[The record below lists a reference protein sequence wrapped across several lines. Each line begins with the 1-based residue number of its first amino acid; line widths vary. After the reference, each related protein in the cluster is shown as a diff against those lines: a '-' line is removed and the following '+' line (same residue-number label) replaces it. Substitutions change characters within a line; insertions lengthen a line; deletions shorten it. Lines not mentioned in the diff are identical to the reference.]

1 MNPRLLILGSILGG
15 LAGSA
20 LTPDTSEAV
29 PLKQALNLLRTKFP
43 EVAPEAWQRAVTEVN
58 PEAVKRLSV
67 LTTEPSEFLPG
78 WKPKPTVHGSTWHIP
93 GIEHVEK
100 GETAGTPSMLTGI
113 WLRHPWTYEEA
124 SPLYA
129 FLHELGHAGEYQ
141 RDEPLV
147 SALTLR
153 KITEPTALL
162 EQIGQLPN
170 MPLSRLAWFHSAI
183 DDPWKSLEL
192 VREMSADVLG
202 SLGTQKVL
210 AGPLEAKTPLLELV
224 KKYYPSLLAGVGA
237 PLGLASLTGL
247 VEPQE
252 AEAFPTSELT
262 RFVEQALQGG
272 RKIIRPLPPGTNAG
286 SVRDEILKEAARR
299 GTFAEADIHY
309 GREGIGISTKVH
321 TTDPQEARK
330 LAYER
335 IYPKAER
342 IVNDLHVGR
351 EIFLSR
357 EADNAA
363 SLLDEPLYNKLI
375 HEWDKIFKS
384 RGFKVEF
391 APYEKFRE
399 AIDSDT
405 IVPIGTVVYSP
416 IEPNVTKHVLQELEA
431 GKNFVT
437 VDVGNSQRV
446 ADIEKLVAQEASK
459 KGLAVRFDP
468 FGRAK
473 GKISVT
479 VETRDPQEARRL
491 AMDQFKKH
499 LNLDLKN
506 GSTVFTLPTA
516 WTNLYSFLTR
526 EDFEQLLKAFNDE
539 LASRR
544 LKLVPTMPFEGFSTA
559 KESTP
564 IGLLRSA
571 EYSEFPEAYP
581 PAYDVLRRL
590 AKEPT
595 SPALK
600 QKLEAADK
608 ELYKQVFQSGKSIDE
623 FVENFVP
630 SDKYR
635 YNVLELGKGTLTGE
649 PSPYPEAPRIHIQ
662 ILAAPGSL
670 PKYVKPAHAW
680 PVTHIGYPTVGWAR
694 IRQTGKDEW
703 FIEELQS
710 DLEDLL
716 RKHQKD
722 NPDPK
727 IEQTLEYIRD
737 WPSYTLATVLNEAR
751 QRGIEEVRLISSD
764 AVRKLWQ
771 GHLSE
776 TKAKRLY
783 DDLAKKFGFK
793 LADNSSWSRVPVVL
807 VATGA
812 GAAALTSND
821 EAEAAPIFK
830 PLSRIASLLA
840 KMPESSTSRGLAG
853 RTVLGKTVKEV
864 RQAAGSPTRYIVF
877 DDDTYVEVHKNVL
890 NSLMRYLGTER
901 SLQEFKKL
909 SPEQKV
915 LHAESSLTHRLQYPQ
930 AELPE
935 TKKLLD
941 IYTYDLQ
948 RLGLKPHDYV
958 FVRVPATGPNFQV
971 VQMPR
976 EFAELLESEG
986 RVKILKGR

>member
-15 LAGSA
+15 LAIPA
-20 LTPDTSEAV
+20 TSEAV
-29 PLKQALNLLRTKFP
+29 SLKQAFDLLRTKFP

-67 LTTEPSEFLPG
+67 LTTTPSEFLPR
-78 WKPKPTVHGSTWHIP
+78 WKPKPTVHGSTWHMP
-93 GIEHVEK
+93 TGS
-100 GETAGTPSMLTGI
+100 PSVLTGI

-141 RDEPLV
+141 RGEPLV
-147 SALTLR
+147 STLTLR

-170 MPLSRLAWFHSAI
+170 IPLSRVAWFHSI
-183 DDPWKSLEL
+183 VDDPWKSLEL
-192 VREMSADVLG
+192 VREMSADILG

-210 AGPLEAKTPLLELV
+210 AGPLEAKTPLLKLV
-224 KKYYPSLLAGVGA
+224 KRYYPQLLAGIGA
-237 PLGLASLTGL
+237 PLGLAGLAGL
-247 VEPQE
+247 VEPSE

-262 RFVEQALQGG
+262 AFVDRALQGG
-272 RKIIRPLPPGTNAG
+272 RKVIRPLPPGTNAG

-299 GTFAEADIHY
+299 GMFAEAKIHY
-309 GREGIGISTKVH
+309 EPEGIGISTKIH
-321 TTDPQEARK
+321 TTNPDEARK
-330 LAYER
+330 LAYEK
-335 IYPKAER
+335 IYPKAKT
-342 IVNDLHVGR
+342 IANNLSVGHR
-351 EIFLSR
+351 IFLTR

-363 SLLDEPLYNKLI
+363 SLLDKSLYNKLI
-375 HEWDKIFKS
+375 HEWDKIF
-384 RGFKVEF
+384 RREGFEVDF
-391 APYEKFRE
+391 VPYEKFRK
-399 AIDSDT
+399 AIDSDNF
-405 IVPIGTVVYSP
+405 VPIGEVVYSS
-416 IEPNVTKHVLQELEA
+416 IEPNTAKQVLQELEA
-431 GKNFVT
+431 GKNSVAI
-437 VDVGNSQRV
+437 DIGNPQRV
-446 ADIEKLVAQEASK
+446 ADIERLVAQEASK

-468 FGRAK
+468 FSRAK
-473 GKISVT
+473 GKVSVT

-499 LNLDLKN
+499 LNLDLKR
-506 GSTVFTLPTA
+506 GSTVFTLPTE

-526 EDFEQLLKAFNDE
+526 EDYEQLLKAFNDE

-544 LKLVPTMPFEGFSTA
+544 LKLVPTMPFEGFFEHA
-559 KESTP
+559 KDSGKSTP
-564 IGLLRSA
+564 IGLLRSV

-581 PAYDVLRRL
+581 PTYDVLRRL
-590 AKEPT
+590 AQEPA

-623 FVENFVP
+623 FVQNFVP
-630 SDKYR
+630 SGKYR
-635 YNVLELGKGTLTGE
+635 YNVVELGKGTLAGE
-649 PSPYPEAPRIHIQ
+649 PSPYPGAPRIHIQ

-670 PKYVKPAHAW
+670 PKYVEPAHNW
-680 PVTHIGYPTVGWAR
+680 PVTHIKYPTVGWAR

-710 DLEDLL
+710 DLENAA
-716 RKHQKD
+716 RS
-722 NPDPK
+722 DPELK
-727 IEQTLEYIRD
+727 STLDYIRD
-737 WPSYTLATVLNEAR
+737 WPGYTLATVLHEAR
-751 QRGIEEVRLISSD
+751 QRGVKTVRLISSD

-771 GHLSE
+771 EHLSE

-793 LADNSSWSRVPVVL
+793 LADNSSWFRAPVVL

-812 GAAALTSND
+812 GAAALTSPD

-830 PLSRIASLLA
+830 PLSRIASRIA
-840 KMPESSTSRGLAG
+840 KMTESSTSKKLVGQ
-853 RTVLGKTVKEV
+853 TVLGKTVKEV
-864 RQAAGSPTRYIVF
+864 RQAADAPTRYIVF
-877 DDDTYVEVHKNVL
+877 DDDTYVEVHKDVL
-890 NSLMRYLGTER
+890 NSLMRYLGTQQ
-901 SLQEFKKL
+901 SLQKFKELPRK
-909 SPEQKV
+909 QKV
-915 LHAESSLTHRLQYPQ
+915 LHAETSLTHRLQYPQ
-930 AELPE
+930 ADLPE
-935 TKKLLD
+935 AKKLFDL
-941 IYTYDLQ
+941 YKYDLE

-976 EFAELLESEG
+976 EFAELLEAEG